1 MNDNPKDMALEALLA
16 AAHEAAPDLPPDL
29 LKAVYQIE
37 KTYQFDQDREAPSKS
52 MQKLIDEEIN
62 AKSWGGQ

>member
-1 MNDNPKDMALEALLA
+1 MNDNPKDMALAALLA
-16 AAHEAAPDLPPDL
+16 AAREAAPDLPPDL

-37 KTYQFDQDREAPSKS
+37 KTYQFDHDREAPSKS

-62 AKSWGGQ
+62 ANSWGGQ

>member
-1 MNDNPKDMALEALLA
+1 MNDNPKDMALAALLA
-16 AAHEAAPDLPPDL
+16 AAREAAPDLPPDL

>member
-16 AAHEAAPDLPPDL
+16 AACEAAPDLSTDL

-37 KTYQFDQDREAPSKS
+37 KTFQFDQDREVPSKS

-62 AKSWGGQ
+62 ARQGGDQ

>member
-1 MNDNPKDMALEALLA
+1 MNDNLKDMALEALLA
-16 AAHEAAPDLPPDL
+16 AAREAAPDLPSDL
-29 LKAVYQIE
+29 LRAVYQIE
-37 KTYQFDQDREAPSKS
+37 KTYQFDQDRESPSKS